1 VPVMQERTHHILIVE
16 DNPGDVR
23 LIIEALAEL
32 PFRTESHVAADGQQA
47 LDYLQ
52 RRGDYEEAPRPDLV
66 LLDLNLPKLSGREV
80 LARVKQDPA
89 LRRIPVTVLTSSAA
103 EEDVMNSYD
112 LHANCYVTKPM
123 RYERFMSVLTAVS
136 EFWLGEGK
144 AVQLPPS

>member
-1 VPVMQERTHHILIVE
+1 MHERTHHILIVE

-23 LIIEALAEL
+23 LIVEALGEL
-32 PFRTESHVAADGQQA
+32 PFRTESHVASDGQQA
-47 LDYLQ
+47 LDFLQ
-52 RRGDYEEAPRPDLV
+52 RRGDYEDAPRPDLV

-123 RYERFMSVLTAVS
+123 RYERFVSVLTAIS

-144 AVQLPPS
+144 SVQLPPS